1 MKTVEMEINR
11 HRSTQGPANAF
22 SRKPHIVQPAV
33 RKPAHWLYTLSL
45 LLVMSL
51 YGAGSSL
58 NAADSLA
65 AADSIFRFQSTMAE
79 RGHVASQ
86 YALAYMYE
94 SGQGTDKDL
103 DKATHWYR
111 QAAQQNYLPAK
122 DRLVYIDILNN
133 GYQPQLQ
140 QQWLLTLKQTAD
152 DYDHKHQGESAF
164 LLAQLYAA
172 GLGVN
177 KSLSMA
183 IRYLHLANADNVIGS
198 DSEIRRVE
206 AELEALRETYKPTNS
221 DASQDPGQDPAQNTG
236 KQPVDK
242 TSTIKKQQ
250 TSATPAQS
258 SANKSTAVKRIEPP
272 VPRPAPQPVRQT
284 KPADKPAD
292 KTRAAA
298 STAAT
303 KNAQATTT
311 TARPQ
316 PAPATNQNS
325 KSEQPE
331 PHPMQVICSG
341 WQRLDSACR

>member
-1 MKTVEMEINR
+1 MNTVEMEISR
-11 HRSTQGPANAF
+11 HSSTQGRGNAF
-22 SRKPHIVQPAV
+22 SRKPPIVRRPV
-33 RKPAHWLYTLSL
+33 VGKPEHWLYTLGL
-45 LLVMSL
+45 LLVMTL

-58 NAADSLA
+58 SAADSLA
-65 AADSIFRFQSTMAE
+65 ASGSIFRFQSTMAE

-103 DKATHWYR
+103 GKATDWYR
-111 QAAQQNYLPAK
+111 QAAQQNYLPAQ
-122 DRLVYIDILNN
+122 DRLIYIDILNN

-140 QQWLLTLKQTAD
+140 QQWLLKLKQTAD

-172 GLGVN
+172 GLAVN

-183 IRYLHLANADNVIGS
+183 LKYLHLANADNVIGS

-206 AELEALRETYKPTNS
+206 AELEALRETYMPTDG
-221 DASQDPGQDPAQNTG
+221 DASQDAGQDTG
-236 KQPVDK
+236 KQPVDNK
-242 TSTIKKQQ
+242 TSTIKKQP
-250 TSATPAQS
+250 TGTTPAQA
-258 SANKSTAVKRIEPP
+258 SANNSTAVKRIQPP
-272 VPRPAPQPVRQT
+272 EPRPAPQPVRQT

-292 KTRAAA
+292 KPRTAAN
-298 STAAT
+298 TVAT
-303 KNAQATTT
+303 KNTQATTT

-316 PAPATNQNS
+316 PAPPARQNS
-325 KSEQPE
+325 KPEQPE